1 MMLMKRRK
9 ETTMTTTA
17 TKKKSKPAGPAV
29 NGGSR
34 EARRLAAAIMEVLA
48 GEKTPYEA
56 ADALGISPPRYYA
69 LELRALQGMLTA
81 CEPRDGRR
89 KSSPERKIKS
99 LQDEVGQLKRDCAR
113 QQALLR
119 AARRSVGLPSETK
132 PKSRDKGKRRRKR
145 GPRAM
150 RVVAML
156 RQPREEKP
164 HVGPAAGPA

>member
-1 MMLMKRRK
+1 
-9 ETTMTTTA
+9 MTTTA
-17 TKKKSKPAGPAV
+17 TKKKSRPAGPAV
-29 NGGSR
+29 TGNSR
-34 EARRLAAAIMEVLA
+34 EARKLAAAIMEVLA

-99 LQDEVGQLKRDCAR
+99 LQCEVEQLKRECAR

-132 PKSRDKGKRRRKR
+132 LKSGGKGKKRRKTR
-145 GPRAM
+145 PRAM

-156 RQPREEKP
+156 RHPQEGEPP
-164 HVGPAAGPA
+164 ASPAAGTA